1 MFGWNIFVANF
12 TVGALFG
19 YSSVNCSVSLN
30 VPPSHGVSSG
40 PNMTAC
46 QSMIFDSVGA
56 PEIPVG
62 GSDCSRLKSRTRRL
76 RAGVDMMSRRRR
88 RRLYAR
94 HYFHFP
100 STPLSKDKSPGS
112 SSTAFK
118 VAFLYARTHTHKKK
132 GLGPIGKKRKISQS
146 VSVVVVVV
154 VVVLSTRQ
162 KASTKTRRR
171 FRTTTTTTRKG
182 FCCY

>member
-1 MFGWNIFVANF
+1 
-12 TVGALFG
+12 
-19 YSSVNCSVSLN
+19 
-30 VPPSHGVSSG
+30 
-40 PNMTAC
+40 
-46 QSMIFDSVGA
+46 
-56 PEIPVG
+56 
-62 GSDCSRLKSRTRRL
+62 
-76 RAGVDMMSRRRR
+76 MSRRR

-118 VAFLYARTHTHKKK
+118 VAFLYARTHTHTKK

-146 VSVVVVVV
+146 VLSLFYVSVVVVV

-162 KASTKTRRR
+162 KD
-171 FRTTTTTTRKG
+171 
-182 FCCY
+182 Y

>member
-88 RRLYAR
+88 RLYAR

-118 VAFLYARTHTHKKK
+118 VAFLYAQTHT
-132 GLGPIGKKRKISQS
+132 KKRGWVVSNWTKNNAKSQNPS
-146 VSVVVVVV
+146 SLFYVLVVVV

-162 KASTKTRRR
+162 KA
-171 FRTTTTTTRKG
+171 
-182 FCCY
+182 Y

>member
-76 RAGVDMMSRRRR
+76 RAGEDMMSRRR
-88 RRLYAR
+88 LFAR
-94 HYFHFP
+94 QKYVRFP
-100 STPLSKDKSPGS
+100 STQKTKASSFPSSLVALCLS
-112 SSTAFK
+112 SSQ
-118 VAFLYARTHTHKKK
+118 HKKR
-132 GLGPIGKKRKISQS
+132 GWWVVSPIGFVSFAKKKRESIS
-146 VSVVVVVV
+146 
-154 VVVLSTRQ
+154 
-162 KASTKTRRR
+162 RRPLFL
-171 FRTTTTTTRKG
+171 FR
-182 FCCY
+182 